1 MRSTVNKKENVNLHL
16 CLKLNFILTFLAYIS
31 KKIME
36 VHPFF
41 LRIPNLDQKKGKL
54 FKKRKRSFNNLRDSW
69 HLICVER
76 HFE

>member
-1 MRSTVNKKENVNLHL
+1 MRSTVSKKENVNLDL
-16 CLKLNFILTFLAYIS
+16 CLKLNFILTFLIHFQDNDGGIS
-31 KKIME
+31 
-36 VHPFF
+36 FF

-54 FKKRKRSFNNLRDSW
+54 FKKQKRSFNNLRDSW

>member
-1 MRSTVNKKENVNLHL
+1 MRSTVSKKENVNLDL
-16 CLKLNFILTFLAYIS
+16 CLKLNFILTFLIHS
-31 KKIME
+31 KIMME
-36 VHPFF
+36 VYPFF

-54 FKKRKRSFNNLRDSW
+54 FKKQKRSFNNLRDSW

>member
-1 MRSTVNKKENVNLHL
+1 MLKTEFHSHLPHTFQENDGGI
-16 CLKLNFILTFLAYIS
+16 F
-31 KKIME
+31 
-36 VHPFF
+36 FF

-54 FKKRKRSFNNLRDSW
+54 FNKQKSSFNNLRDSW